1 MSGNIGMLGKDYAG
15 YFPVG
20 DVDALRALRA
30 QREHCAS
37 DANFLLRRNT
47 ACAGRAKLFLPESE
61 RNALVAFIKNLLP
74 R

>member
-20 DVDALRALRA
+20 DVDALRAQL
-30 QREHCAS
+30 EHCAS